1 MLWSTRLALF
11 FVAGVGLLVV
21 AALADT
27 TSDSGFR
34 IFGEDENQPFERATA
49 NGQWLL
55 LLYVPLYVSA
65 TVP

>member
-1 MLWSTRLALF
+1 MLSSTRLALF
-11 FVAGVGLLVV
+11 FVAAVGLVV

-34 IFGEDENQPFERATA
+34 IFGEDENHPFEQATA

-55 LLYVPLYVSA
+55 LLCALSPA
-65 TVP
+65 TMP